1 MHDLHCK
8 NADEM
13 YSEVLAQRVTEL
25 KETEEGSE
33 SMCEALE
40 KLVQEFVQ
48 EGELRGET
56 RGEARGIAK
65 GETKKAKETAKS
77 LSKEGMSAEKIAQVL
92 GEDEETIRNWLAH
105 EQDYMKMVSTKR
117 KS

>member
-25 KETEEGSE
+25 KETAEGSE

-40 KLVQEFVQ
+40 KLVQEEVAQ
-48 EGELRGET
+48 K
-56 RGEARGIAK
+56 ARK
-65 GETKKAKETAKS
+65 TAKA
-77 LSKEGMSAEKIAQVL
+77 LNQEGMSIEKIAQVL
-92 GEDEETIRNWLAH
+92 GEDEETVRNWLSY
-105 EQDYMKMVSTKR
+105 E
-117 KS
+117 